1 MIFKIGDRVTHKY
14 LGAATVIGE
23 YVDNSLRRWAY
34 TIMVDV
40 KPSVRYNMGNKRCF
54 VFPADLETLSEEIK

>member
-1 MIFKIGDRVTHKY
+1 MTFKLGDRVTHKY

-34 TIMVDV
+34 TILTDV
-40 KPSVRYNMGNKRCF
+40 APPIRYNMGEKRCMA
-54 VFPADLETLSEEIK
+54 FPSDLELQPDKQ